1 MQVLTQTQGRFT
13 IATILDNRMDATV
26 APQLKNSI
34 AKLINEGHN
43 CIILDIS
50 AVTFMDSSSLGA
62 LVSLLKMLGNR
73 GDLIITGAKGIEADL
88 FKLTRMDRVFRMA
101 ADVDTALGARLVP
114 A

>member
-1 MQVLTQTQGRFT
+1 MQFSTRAEGDFT
-13 IATILDNRMDATV
+13 VVMIQEIRMDAAI
-26 APQLKNSI
+26 APELKNRI
-34 AKLINEGHN
+34 AQLLNDGNTRIV
-43 CIILDIS
+43 LDIS

-73 GDLIITGAKGIEADL
+73 GDLVIAGAKGIVADL

-101 ADVDTALGARLVP
+101 PDVDAALGMVA